1 MALTTQ
7 LTAQIAAE
15 LTQTV
20 GLVNAVLSIKGET
33 VTSLASGTGSSQ
45 ADKIYQAQR
54 TLSASATEDLDLA
67 GVLTDIFGAAITF
80 AKVKAIYI
88 KAASGNTNNVVVG
101 GASATQFVAG
111 FGAATHTFAIPPG
124 GFLFVSAPVSGW
136 TVGAGS
142 ADLLKVANSGGGTSV
157 TYDIVVVGTSA

>member
-1 MALTTQ
+1 MSLTTQ

-45 ADKIYQAQR
+45 ADKVYQGQR
-54 TLSASATEDLDLA
+54 TILASQSEDLDLA
-67 GVLTDIFGAAITF
+67 GVLTDIFGAVLTF
-80 AKVKAIYI
+80 VKVKAIYI
-88 KAASGNTNNVVVG
+88 KAASGNSNNVVVG
-101 GASATQFVAG
+101 AASATQFVAG
-111 FGAATHTFAIPPG
+111 FGANTHTWAIPPG
-124 GFLFVSAPVSGW
+124 GFMFVSAPVAGW

-142 ADLLKVANSGGGTSV
+142 TDLLKIANSGAGTSV